1 MMQPTSNEP
10 PEFDITDFIGV
21 FPNAVDPN
29 FCSYLCEYVDKAEQV
44 MPRNYTHV
52 KDKQI
57 CLDSFSPG
65 EAKSL
70 MEYVNGCLYYY
81 CLL

>member
-57 CLDSFSPG
+57 CFLTKNKRFLIWLRDG
-65 EAKSL
+65 
-70 MEYVNGCLYYY
+70 VQIRVQI
-81 CLL
+81 